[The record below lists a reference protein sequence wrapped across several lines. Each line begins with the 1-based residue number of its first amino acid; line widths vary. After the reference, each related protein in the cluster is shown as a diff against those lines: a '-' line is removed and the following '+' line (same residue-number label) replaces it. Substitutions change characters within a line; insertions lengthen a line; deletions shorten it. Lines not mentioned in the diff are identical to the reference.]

1 MNIELGIYIAGYEV
15 LGRSVPRACVCSICA
30 CEHVSRVE
38 CYVCFSTTVLGLYFD
53 LQIVRKVHR
62 MEYGVTTRVCNTCT
76 LINEYACRS
85 VSTFCW
91 KRILWKVLLIWL
103 CLGCFEACTSL
114 YDSLRCVFLG
124 VSSLKQYTSLNDAVI
139 KRCCAVCIDISSM
152 CKLDV
157 NM

>member
-85 VSTFCW
+85 VSTFCC
-91 KRILWKVLLIWL
+91 KRILWRKCYRFDCVWVVLKR
-103 CLGCFEACTSL
+103 ARVCTT
-114 YDSLRCVFLG
+114 V
-124 VSSLKQYTSLNDAVI
+124 
-139 KRCCAVCIDISSM
+139 
-152 CKLDV
+152 
-157 NM
+157 